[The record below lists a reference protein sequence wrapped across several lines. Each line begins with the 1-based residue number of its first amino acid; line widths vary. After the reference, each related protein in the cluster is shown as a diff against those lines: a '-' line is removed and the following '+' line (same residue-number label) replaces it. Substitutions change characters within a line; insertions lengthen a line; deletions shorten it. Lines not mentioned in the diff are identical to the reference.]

1 MSENNLYALARTL
14 QQTEGLER
22 GFSQMLSALQQSI
35 ETDYLQKFRS
45 AAASKKAFAVE
56 NPPREVTLL
65 HALSAFTDD
74 HGREQIDRMAQSL
87 LFLHTL
93 QQVRQEV
100 HTLAAGNLLES
111 RSADGQEETP
121 SPHAAQ
127 MAGLLLTLALTDS
140 F

>member
-1 MSENNLYALARTL
+1 M
-14 QQTEGLER
+14 
-22 GFSQMLSALQQSI
+22 
-35 ETDYLQKFRS
+35 
-45 AAASKKAFAVE
+45 
-56 NPPREVTLL
+56 L